1 MAQQNRTTLKTYFN
15 TGDTPTES
23 QFIDLIDSSPNP
35 TDDGT
40 TGSGSYVRATSP
52 TLVTPTLGA
61 ATATS
66 VNKVAITAP
75 ATGAT
80 ITPTDGTTT
89 TLSGGAHSGTNT
101 GDQTITLTGDVT
113 GTGTGS
119 FAATIANDAVTNAKL
134 ANMATQTIKGRTTAG
149 TGDPED
155 LTATQATAILNEF
168 TGDSGSGG
176 VKGLVKAPAAGDAA
190 AGKFLKADGTW
201 TAPSGSGDVVGP
213 VSATDSVPAL
223 FNGTTGK
230 LIKNSTPTGTGN
242 PVLQTSPSLVTPTL
256 GVALAT
262 SIGINGTGGNGF
274 IGLVG
279 QSSPPPAPAAGE
291 SLFYAVTTQGFT
303 RFEVENEGATNIVL
317 TRDLVTIAK
326 NTSGATITKG
336 SVVYVTGST
345 GNIPN
350 IAKAQAN
357 SSTTIPAIYIVI
369 DDIANNA
376 FGQIMRNGVLTN
388 FDTSAFSTG
397 ASVWLSPTVAGGLT
411 STRPSGTTN
420 YVQRIGTILSSGV
433 NGSLDVSVAP
443 EVLNTETG
451 TNAATWTATD
461 ISVAK
466 VTTSGNI
473 ELGNATDTTIS
484 RVSAGVVAI
493 EGSNI
498 LTGASGANLFKR
510 QMEFIIGDGTSV
522 ITTGEKKTARV
533 QVPVS
538 GTITDWVLLSLDDT
552 SGSVTLDIWK
562 DTYANY
568 PPTVGDTITAAA
580 KPSITT
586 ATKNASSTLTG
597 WTTSITGGDIFSVNV
612 DSVTSLK
619 VIKLIIKYTVS

>member
-1 MAQQNRTTLKTYFN
+1 
-15 TGDTPTES
+15 
-23 QFIDLIDSSPNP
+23 
-35 TDDGT
+35 
-40 TGSGSYVRATSP
+40 
-52 TLVTPTLGA
+52 
-61 ATATS
+61 
-66 VNKVAITAP
+66 
-75 ATGAT
+75 
-80 ITPTDGTTT
+80 
-89 TLSGGAHSGTNT
+89 
-101 GDQTITLTGDVT
+101 
-113 GTGTGS
+113 
-119 FAATIANDAVTNAKL
+119 
-134 ANMATQTIKGRTTAG
+134 
-149 TGDPED
+149 
-155 LTATQATAILNEF
+155 
-168 TGDSGSGG
+168 
-176 VKGLVKAPAAGDAA
+176 
-190 AGKFLKADGTW
+190 
-201 TAPSGSGDVVGP
+201 
-213 VSATDSVPAL
+213 
-223 FNGTTGK
+223 
-230 LIKNSTPTGTGN
+230 
-242 PVLQTSPSLVTPTL
+242 VLQTSPSLVTPTL

-279 QSSPPPAPAAGE
+279 QSSPPPAPAAGA

-568 PPTVGDTITAAA
+568 PPTVHRFCLLHVTPFARCGLYEKPPAG
-580 KPSITT
+580 KPSYF
-586 ATKNASSTLTG
+586 SSLMTR
-597 WTTSITGGDIFSVNV
+597 
-612 DSVTSLK
+612 
-619 VIKLIIKYTVS
+619 

>member
-15 TGDTPTES
+15 TGDTPTEA

-213 VSATDSVPAL
+213 ASSTDSVPAL

-262 SIGINGTGGNGF
+262 SIGINGTGGDGF

-279 QSSPPPAPAAGE
+279 QSSPPPAPAAGA